1 MELFD
6 HLQRREA
13 AGNPIRVGLVGCGQE
28 GSGMVH
34 VTHQMAGLDTRVIAD
49 IIPER
54 PLDTFAA
61 IGVPR
66 SEICITNNRG
76 VAEDALRTGKYV
88 VTEDALVLPQL
99 ESLDVLVE
107 ATGVTEVG
115 AQVAWNSILSQKHIV
130 MLNVETDVTVGFFL
144 HQLAQKAGCVYTVA
158 MGDEPGV
165 CKMLYDFSRTLGFE
179 VVCLGKGKNNPIDYD
194 ATPESCR
201 EEAESKDMNPKML
214 AAFKDGT
221 KTMVE
226 LAAMSNATGLVPDVP
241 GAHGA
246 KVDVEDLNKVFIP
259 EEDGGILS
267 KRGCV
272 DYSTGKVAPGVFA
285 IIATDDTRIVADMRF
300 YSMGP
305 GPYYL
310 LYRPYHLCSIETPLS
325 AAEAVVYGETTLV
338 PKGLVSEVVPIAK
351 RDLRAG
357 ETVGEIGSADIYSTL
372 YTHQEARAMK
382 AIPTGLAPGSKV
394 QKDIPKGGMLTGENV
409 APDAT
414 KLVYKLRQM
423 QDAMLT
429 TGQRQEEKSAG

>member
-1 MELFD
+1 
-6 HLQRREA
+6 
-13 AGNPIRVGLVGCGQE
+13 
-28 GSGMVH
+28 MVH
-34 VTHQMAGLDTRVIAD
+34 ITNQMAGLDTRVVAD

-54 PLDTFAA
+54 SLATFKS
-61 IGVPR
+61 IGVPE
-66 SEICITNNRG
+66 SEICITNNTG
-76 VAEDALRTGKYV
+76 EAEDALSKGRYV

-115 AQVAWNSILSQKHIV
+115 AQVAWNSIQNKKHIV
-130 MLNVETDVTVGFFL
+130 MLNVETDVTVGLFL
-144 HQLAQKAGCVYTVA
+144 HQLAQKVGCVYTVA

-241 GAHGA
+241 GGHGA
-246 KVDVEDLNKVFIP
+246 KVDVDDLNKVFIP
-259 EEDGGILS
+259 KEDGGILS
-267 KRGCV
+267 RRGCV

-285 IIATDDTRIVADMRF
+285 IISTDDGRIVADMKF
-300 YSMGP
+300 YSMGT

-325 AAEAVVYGETTLV
+325 AAEAVIYGETTLV
-338 PKGLVSEVVPIAK
+338 PNGMVSEVVPIAK
-351 RDLRAG
+351 RDLKAG

-372 YTHQEARAMK
+372 YTYEEATANK
-382 AIPTGLAPGSKV
+382 AIPTGLAPGGKV
-394 QKDIPKGGMLTGENV
+394 LKDIAKGELLTEENV
-409 APDAT
+409 APDTT
-414 KLVYKLRQM
+414 KVVYKLRQL
-423 QDAMLT
+423 QDVML
-429 TGQRQEEKSAG
+429 GAE

>member
-1 MELFD
+1 MELYE

-13 AGNPIRVGLVGCGQE
+13 IGNPIRVGLVGCGQE

-34 VTHQMAGLDTRVIAD
+34 ITNRMAGLDTRMIAD

-54 PLDTFAA
+54 PVETFKAT
-61 IGVPR
+61 GVPE
-66 SEICITNNRG
+66 SEICTTNNPG
-76 VAEDALRTGKYV
+76 EAEDALRKGQYV

-115 AQVAWNSILSQKHIV
+115 AQVAWNSILNQKHIV
-130 MLNVETDVTVGFFL
+130 MLNVETDVTVGVFL
-144 HQLAQKAGCVYTVA
+144 HQLAQKVGCVYTVA

-165 CKMLYDFSRTLGFE
+165 CKMLYNFSRTLGFE
-179 VVCLGKGKNNPIDYD
+179 VVCLGKGKNNPINYD

-259 EEDGGILS
+259 KEDGGILS

-285 IIATDDTRIVADMRF
+285 IITTDDPRIVADMKF

-325 AAEAVVYGETTLV
+325 AAEAVIYRETTLV
-338 PKGLVSEVVPIAK
+338 PSNRLVSEVIPIAK
-351 RDLRAG
+351 RDLKAG

-372 YTHQEARAMK
+372 YTYEEAK
-382 AIPTGLAPGSKV
+382 ANKAVPTGLAPGAKV
-394 QKDIPKGGMLTGENV
+394 LKDIPKGGILTEENI
-409 APDAT
+409 APDTT
-414 KLVYKLRQM
+414 KVVYKLRQM
-423 QDAMLT
+423 QDVML
-429 TGQRQEEKSAG
+429 GMEG

>member
-1 MELFD
+1 MELYE

-13 AGNPIRVGLVGCGQE
+13 AGNPIRLGLVGCGQE

-34 VTHQMAGLDTRVIAD
+34 ITGQMAGLDTRVIAD
-49 IIPER
+49 IIPDR
-54 PLDTFAA
+54 PLATLKST
-61 IGVPR
+61 GVPESDICTTNDP
-66 SEICITNNRG
+66 SE
-76 VAEDALRTGKYV
+76 AEDALRKGRYV

-99 ESLDVLVE
+99 ESLDVIVE

-115 AQVAWNSILSQKHIV
+115 AQVAWNSILNQKHIV
-130 MLNVETDVTVGFFL
+130 MLNVETDVTVGVFL
-144 HQLAQKAGCVYTVA
+144 HRLAQKVGCVYTVA

-241 GAHGA
+241 GGHGA
-246 KVDVEDLNKVFIP
+246 KVDVEELNKVFVP
-259 EEDGGILS
+259 TEDGGILT

-285 IIATDDTRIVADMRF
+285 IISTDHPRIVADMKF

-325 AAEAVVYGETTLV
+325 VAEAVIYNEATLV
-338 PKGLVSEVVPIAK
+338 PTNGLVSEVIPIAK

-357 ETVGEIGSADIYSTL
+357 ETVGEIGSADIYSTF
-372 YTHQEARAMK
+372 YTYEEAK
-382 AIPTGLAPGSKV
+382 ANKAVPTGLASGAKV
-394 QKDIPKGGMLTGENV
+394 LKDIPKGALLTEENI
-409 APDAT
+409 APDTT
-414 KLVYKLRQM
+414 KVVFKLRQM
-423 QDAMLT
+423 QDAMLES
-429 TGQRQEEKSAG
+429 GE

>member
-1 MELFD
+1 MELYE

-13 AGNPIRVGLVGCGQE
+13 AGTPIRLGLVGCGQE

-34 VTHQMAGLDTRVIAD
+34 ITGQMAGLDTRVIAD
-49 IIPER
+49 IIPDR
-54 PLDTFAA
+54 PLATLRST
-61 IGVPR
+61 GVPE
-66 SEICITNNRG
+66 SEICTTDDPNE
-76 VAEDALRTGKYV
+76 AEDALRRGRYV

-99 ESLDVLVE
+99 ESLDVIVE

-115 AQVAWNSILSQKHIV
+115 AQVAWNSILNQKHIV
-130 MLNVETDVTVGFFL
+130 MLNVETDVTVGVFL
-144 HQLAQKAGCVYTVA
+144 HRLAQKVGCVYTVA

-179 VVCLGKGKNNPIDYD
+179 VVCLGKGKNNAIDYD

-241 GAHGA
+241 GGHGA

-259 EEDGGILS
+259 TEDGGILT

-285 IIATDDTRIVADMRF
+285 IISTDHPRIVADMKF

-325 AAEAVVYGETTLV
+325 AAEAVIYREATLV
-338 PKGLVSEVVPIAK
+338 PANGLVSEVIPIAK

-357 ETVGEIGSADIYSTL
+357 ETVSEIGSADIYSTF
-372 YTHQEARAMK
+372 YTYEEAK
-382 AIPTGLAPGSKV
+382 ANKAVPTGLASGAKV
-394 QKDIPKGGMLTGENV
+394 IKDIRKGALLTEENI
-409 APDAT
+409 APDTT
-414 KLVYKLRQM
+414 KVVYKLRQM
-423 QDAMLT
+423 QDAMLES
-429 TGQRQEEKSAG
+429 GE